1 MSDAAQPSQG
11 DTSGDLP
18 HPLLAPKPL
27 RPRRIGLWVT
37 LGVLAVG
44 ALVAWQVISRRA
56 PASETVTTQALS
68 TATIKTQD
76 LSETTTLSGTLEFE
90 DPVNTGSPSAGYV
103 VTVASEGSVLQ
114 RGDVIAMVSEDVA
127 NDQVLQAQQRVVS
140 AKSSLSS
147 AQEQYTNT
155 VAPPSDADLAT
166 AQVAVTKATDAYN
179 ALFDPPSDA
188 DLAAARAQV
197 DKTTDAYKA
206 LFAGPTDQ
214 QLADAQLA
222 VDRANASYEQA
233 QTAKA
238 LALLDVQSA
247 QTAYCS
253 MATVPLNACTA
264 NDIPLSTSERSAL
277 LTAVDH
283 FRSSGDD
290 ASAATTEAF
299 LNADLAYRNA
309 VVSSTSAVNTQNSAT
324 QALVDLQSGASDAD
338 VKQALANL
346 YSAQDHLNAL
356 TAGPTDAQVAAAE
369 ADKLAAE
376 ERLANLQAGASSA
389 SKGSASSS
397 VQSAK
402 LNLQLAQQDLA
413 SLVSGPKVVVLFY
426 GPLHMWR
433 TLSEGVTPGSDVTQL
448 ETNLLALGFDDD
460 GAMVVDDTFDE
471 ATTAAVEAWQESLGL
486 EQTGVVDLGTIM
498 YVDGPSQVTSATVT
512 VGDGVNQ
519 STPVAELTPIERV
532 VDTVTTGDGGASVT
546 ETEQTTQ
553 RVTSQI
559 DVSDRGILEVG
570 MPVTVVLPDD
580 SEIDAT
586 VESIGDVATTQ
597 TGQGGSTSVIDV
609 VFTPST
615 SVDAVWTGASV
626 DIDVVTSLTK
636 DALTVP
642 VTALLATLEGDY
654 AVQVVNDDGSTT
666 LVQVATGQFN
676 NGYVQITGEGL
687 ADGMK
692 VVVP

>member
-1 MSDAAQPSQG
+1 MADETQPGQSDA
-11 DTSGDLP
+11 P
-18 HPLLAPKPL
+18 HPLLAPRPR
-27 RPRRIGLWVT
+27 RPRRIGLLVT

-44 ALVAWQVISRRA
+44 AVVAWQVISRRA
-56 PASETVTTQALS
+56 PAAETTTTQALS

-90 DPVNTGSPSAGYV
+90 DPVNAGSPSAGYV
-103 VTVASEGSVLQ
+103 VTIASEGSVLR
-114 RGDVIAMVSEDVA
+114 RGDVIAMVSEDVT

-140 AKSSLSS
+140 AKSSLSN
-147 AQEQYTNT
+147 AQEQYSNT

-166 AQVAVTKATDAYN
+166 AQVAVTRATDAYN
-179 ALFDPPSDA
+179 ALLEPPSDT

-197 DKTTDAYKA
+197 DKTQEAYQA
-206 LFAGPTDQ
+206 LIDGPTDQ
-214 QLADAQLA
+214 QLSDAQIA
-222 VDRANASYEQA
+222 VDRATATYQQA
-233 QTAKA
+233 TTQKG
-238 LALLDVQSA
+238 LALFDLQSA
-247 QTAYCS
+247 QTAFCA
-253 MATVPLNACTA
+253 MATVPVSACSSDDLPLSVSNRSSLLNAVDYFRTQGD
-264 NDIPLSTSERSAL
+264 NTS
-277 LTAVDH
+277 
-283 FRSSGDD
+283 
-290 ASAATTEAF
+290 ASTTEAF
-299 LNADLAYRNA
+299 LNADLAYNNA
-309 VVSSTSAVNTQNSAT
+309 VVSFDSAVSA
-324 QALVDLQSGASDAD
+324 QRNAV
-338 VKQALANL
+338 QALADL
-346 YSAQDHLNAL
+346 QAGPSDAQLQQALADMYTAQDRLDSL
-356 TAGPTDAQVAAAE
+356 EAGATDTDIAAAK
-369 ADKLAAE
+369 ADKMAAE
-376 ERLANLQAGASSA
+376 QRLADLQAGASSA
-389 SKGSASSS
+389 SKSSASAS
-397 VQSAK
+397 VQNAK

-448 ETNLLALGFDDD
+448 ETNLLALGFDGD

-471 ATTAAVEAWQESLGL
+471 ATTAAVTAWQESLGL
-486 EQTGVVDLGTIM
+486 EQTGVVDLGAIM
-498 YVDGPSQVTSATVT
+498 YVDGPSQVTSAAVA

-519 STPVAELTPIERV
+519 SIPVAELTPIERV

-553 RVTSQI
+553 RVTAQI
-559 DVSDRGILEVG
+559 DVSDRGILDVG

-666 LVQVATGQFN
+666 LVKIATGQFN